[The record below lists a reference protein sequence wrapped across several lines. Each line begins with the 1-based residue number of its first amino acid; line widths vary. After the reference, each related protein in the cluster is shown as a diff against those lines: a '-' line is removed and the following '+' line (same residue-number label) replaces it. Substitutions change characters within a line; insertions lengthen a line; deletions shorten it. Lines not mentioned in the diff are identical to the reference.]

1 MRKARCDSCHSG
13 VRFQVLG
20 AGLGG
25 QKLGGGKWSNASS
38 SVADGFCTYH
48 LQNRGYGTLTSQGES
63 APKVETLNGY
73 TLIYADPRKM

>member
-1 MRKARCDSCHSG
+1 MSKARCDSCHSG

-48 LQNRGYGTLTSQGES
+48 LQNRGYGTLTSQGNLLL
-63 APKVETLNGY
+63 KLR
-73 TLIYADPRKM
+73 LLMDIL